1 MSGRLKHSNP
11 SQRRQVHNM
20 AKEMYAVVHL
30 FQGIVH
36 EIKIFPEWD
45 KAREAADKKIVE
57 EYGELV
63 EEQNGDNEII
73 LEQAELAADRHD
85 SGVLLDKASIRNAL
99 IDRMERG
106 GMSVKRSP
114 DFDKQA
120 EDFYLYIED
129 ALTGFLDD
137 QYNMFVEDQED
148 EDKKE
153 E

>member
-1 MSGRLKHSNP
+1 MT
-11 SQRRQVHNM
+11 
-20 AKEMYAVVHL
+20 KELYAVIHL

-36 EIKIFPEWD
+36 EIKIFQEWD

-57 EYGELV
+57 EYSELV

-73 LEQAELAADRHD
+73 LEQAELVADRHD

-106 GMSVKRSP
+106 GVSVRRSP
-114 DFDKQA
+114 DFDKQT
-120 EDFYLYIED
+120 EDFYLHIED

-137 QYNMFVEDQED
+137 QYNMFVEDQKDED
-148 EDKKE
+148 EKE

>member
-1 MSGRLKHSNP
+1 MT
-11 SQRRQVHNM
+11 
-20 AKEMYAVVHL
+20 KEMYAVIHM

-73 LEQAELAADRHD
+73 LEQAELVADRHD
-85 SGVLLDKASIRNAL
+85 IGVLLDKASIRNAL

-106 GMSVKRSP
+106 GVSVKRSP

-120 EDFYLYIED
+120 EDFYLHIED
-129 ALTGFLDD
+129 ALAGFLDD
-137 QYNMFVEDQED
+137 QYNMFVEDQKDED
-148 EDKKE
+148 EKE

>member
-1 MSGRLKHSNP
+1 MT
-11 SQRRQVHNM
+11 
-20 AKEMYAVVHL
+20 KEMYAVVHL

-45 KAREAADKKIVE
+45 KAREAADKKIIE

-73 LEQAELAADRHD
+73 LEQAEEVCADNLD

-106 GMSVKRSP
+106 GVSVKRSP

-120 EDFYLYIED
+120 EDFYLHIED

-137 QYNMFVEDQED
+137 QYHMFVEEA
-148 EDKKE
+148 EK
-153 E
+153 

>member
-1 MSGRLKHSNP
+1 MT
-11 SQRRQVHNM
+11 
-20 AKEMYAVVHL
+20 KEMYAVVHL

-45 KAREAADKKIVE
+45 KAREAADKKIIKA
-57 EYGELV
+57 YGELI
-63 EEQNGDNEII
+63 EEQNGDDEII
-73 LEQAELAADRHD
+73 LEQAEVVFAEHHDR
-85 SGVLLDKASIRNAL
+85 GVLLNKASIRNAL

-137 QYNMFVEDQED
+137 QYNMFVEDQKDED
-148 EDKKE
+148 EKE

>member
-1 MSGRLKHSNP
+1 MT
-11 SQRRQVHNM
+11 
-20 AKEMYAVVHL
+20 KEMYAVVHL

-63 EEQNGDNEII
+63 EEQNDDNEII
-73 LEQAELAADRHD
+73 LEQAELVADRHD

-106 GMSVKRSP
+106 GVSVKRSP
-114 DFDKQA
+114 DFDKQT
-120 EDFYLYIED
+120 EDFYLHIED

-137 QYNMFVEDQED
+137 QYNMFVEDQKDED
-148 EDKKE
+148 EKE

>member
-1 MSGRLKHSNP
+1 MT
-11 SQRRQVHNM
+11 
-20 AKEMYAVVHL
+20 KELYAVIHL

-73 LEQAELAADRHD
+73 LEQAELVADCHD
-85 SGVLLDKASIRNAL
+85 GGVLLDKASIRNAL

-106 GMSVKRSP
+106 GMSIKRSP
-114 DFDKQA
+114 DFDKQT
-120 EDFYLYIED
+120 EDFYLHIED

-137 QYNMFVEDQED
+137 QYNMFIEDQED
-148 EDKKE
+148 EAKKE

>member
-1 MSGRLKHSNP
+1 MT
-11 SQRRQVHNM
+11 
-20 AKEMYAVVHL
+20 KEMYAVVHL

-73 LEQAELAADRHD
+73 LEQAELVADRHD
-85 SGVLLDKASIRNAL
+85 SGVLLDKASIRDAL

-106 GMSVKRSP
+106 EVSVKRSP
-114 DFDKQA
+114 DFDKQT
-120 EDFYLYIED
+120 EDFYLHIED

-137 QYNMFVEDQED
+137 QYNMFVEDQKDED
-148 EDKKE
+148 ENVK
-153 E
+153 

>member
-1 MSGRLKHSNP
+1 MT
-11 SQRRQVHNM
+11 
-20 AKEMYAVVHL
+20 KEMYAVVHL

-45 KAREAADKKIVE
+45 KAREAADKKIVK

-73 LEQAELAADRHD
+73 LEQAEEVCADNLD

-120 EDFYLYIED
+120 EDFYLHIED

-137 QYNMFVEDQED
+137 QYHMFVEEA
-148 EDKKE
+148 EK
-153 E
+153 

>member
-1 MSGRLKHSNP
+1 
-11 SQRRQVHNM
+11 M
-20 AKEMYAVVHL
+20 ANELYAVIHL

-73 LEQAELAADRHD
+73 LEQAEVVCADNLD

-106 GMSVKRSP
+106 GMSVERSP

-120 EDFYLYIED
+120 EDFYLHIED

-137 QYNMFVEDQED
+137 QYHMFVEEA
-148 EDKKE
+148 EK
-153 E
+153 

>member
-1 MSGRLKHSNP
+1 MT
-11 SQRRQVHNM
+11 
-20 AKEMYAVVHL
+20 KELYTVIHL

-36 EIKIFPEWD
+36 EIQIFLEWD

-73 LEQAELAADRHD
+73 LEQAELVAYRHD
-85 SGVLLDKASIRNAL
+85 SGVLLDKASIRNGL

-106 GMSVKRSP
+106 GVSVKRSP
-114 DFDKQA
+114 DFDKQT
-120 EDFYLYIED
+120 EDFYLHIED

-137 QYNMFVEDQED
+137 QYNMFVEDQKDED
-148 EDKKE
+148 EKE

>member
-1 MSGRLKHSNP
+1 
-11 SQRRQVHNM
+11 M
-20 AKEMYAVVHL
+20 AKELYAVIHL

-73 LEQAELAADRHD
+73 LEQAELVADRHD
-85 SGVLLDKASIRNAL
+85 IGVLLDKASIRNAL

-106 GMSVKRSP
+106 GVSVKRSP

-120 EDFYLYIED
+120 EDFYLHIED
-129 ALTGFLDD
+129 ALAGFLDD
-137 QYNMFVEDQED
+137 QYNMLFIEDQED
-148 EDKKE
+148 EAKKE

>member
-1 MSGRLKHSNP
+1 MT
-11 SQRRQVHNM
+11 
-20 AKEMYAVVHL
+20 KELYAVIHL

-45 KAREAADKKIVE
+45 KAREAGDKKIVE

-73 LEQAELAADRHD
+73 LEQAELVADCHD
-85 SGVLLDKASIRNAL
+85 IGVLLDKASIRNAL

-106 GMSVKRSP
+106 GVSVKRSP
-114 DFDKQA
+114 DFDKQT
-120 EDFYLYIED
+120 EDFYLHIED

-137 QYNMFVEDQED
+137 QYNMFIEDQKDED
-148 EDKKE
+148 EKE

>member
-1 MSGRLKHSNP
+1 
-11 SQRRQVHNM
+11 M

-45 KAREAADKKIVE
+45 KAREAADKKIIE
-57 EYGELV
+57 AYGELV

-73 LEQAELAADRHD
+73 LEQSELVADRHD

-99 IDRMERG
+99 IDRMERS

-114 DFDKQA
+114 DFDKQT
-120 EDFYLYIED
+120 EDFYLHLED

-137 QYNMFVEDQED
+137 QYNMFVEHQKDED
-148 EDKKE
+148 EKE

>member
-1 MSGRLKHSNP
+1 
-11 SQRRQVHNM
+11 M

-63 EEQNGDNEII
+63 EEQNGDSEII
-73 LEQAELAADRHD
+73 LEQAELVADRHD

-106 GMSVKRSP
+106 GVSVKRSP
-114 DFDKQA
+114 DFDKQT
-120 EDFYLYIED
+120 EDFYLHIED

-137 QYNMFVEDQED
+137 QYNMFVEDQKDED
-148 EDKKE
+148 EKE
-153 E
+153 K

>member
-1 MSGRLKHSNP
+1 MT
-11 SQRRQVHNM
+11 
-20 AKEMYAVVHL
+20 KEIYAVIHL

-73 LEQAELAADRHD
+73 LEQAELIADRHD

-106 GMSVKRSP
+106 EVSVKRSP
-114 DFDKQA
+114 DFDKQT
-120 EDFYLYIED
+120 EDFYLHIED

-137 QYNMFVEDQED
+137 QYNMFVEDQKDED
-148 EDKKE
+148 EKE

>member
-1 MSGRLKHSNP
+1 
-11 SQRRQVHNM
+11 M

-36 EIKIFPEWD
+36 EIKIFLEWD

-57 EYGELV
+57 EYSELV

-73 LEQAELAADRHD
+73 LEQAELVEDRHD

-106 GMSVKRSP
+106 GVAVKRSP
-114 DFDKQA
+114 DFDKQTK
-120 EDFYLYIED
+120 DFYLHIED

-137 QYNMFVEDQED
+137 QYNMFIEDQED
-148 EDKKE
+148 EAKKE

>member
-1 MSGRLKHSNP
+1 
-11 SQRRQVHNM
+11 M
-20 AKEMYAVVHL
+20 AKEMYTVVHL

-45 KAREAADKKIVE
+45 KAREAADKKIVK

-73 LEQAELAADRHD
+73 LEQAELVADRHD
-85 SGVLLDKASIRNAL
+85 GGILLDKASISNAL

-106 GMSVKRSP
+106 GVSVKRSP
-114 DFDKQA
+114 DFDKQT
-120 EDFYLYIED
+120 EDFYLHIED

-137 QYNMFVEDQED
+137 QYHMFVEEV
-148 EDKKE
+148 EK
-153 E
+153 

>member
-1 MSGRLKHSNP
+1 MT
-11 SQRRQVHNM
+11 
-20 AKEMYAVVHL
+20 KELYAVVHL

-73 LEQAELAADRHD
+73 LEQAEFVADYND
-85 SGVLLDKASIRNAL
+85 GGVLLDKASIRNAL

-106 GMSVKRSP
+106 GVSIKRSP
-114 DFDKQA
+114 DFDKQT
-120 EDFYLYIED
+120 EDFYLHIED
-129 ALTGFLDD
+129 ALTGFFDD
-137 QYNMFVEDQED
+137 QYNMFVEDQKDED
-148 EDKKE
+148 EKE

>member
-1 MSGRLKHSNP
+1 MT
-11 SQRRQVHNM
+11 
-20 AKEMYAVVHL
+20 KELYAVIHL

-57 EYGELV
+57 EYSELV

-73 LEQAELAADRHD
+73 LEQAELVADRHD

-106 GMSVKRSP
+106 GVSVQRSP
-114 DFDKQA
+114 DFDKQT
-120 EDFYLYIED
+120 EDFYLHIEE

-137 QYNMFVEDQED
+137 QYNMFVEDQKDED
-148 EDKKE
+148 EKE

>member
-1 MSGRLKHSNP
+1 MT
-11 SQRRQVHNM
+11 
-20 AKEMYAVVHL
+20 KELYAIIHL

-36 EIKIFPEWD
+36 EIQIFLEWD

-57 EYGELV
+57 EYAELV

-73 LEQAELAADRHD
+73 LEQAELVADRHD

-106 GMSVKRSP
+106 GVSVKHSP
-114 DFDKQA
+114 DFDKQT
-120 EDFYLYIED
+120 EDFYLHIED

-137 QYNMFVEDQED
+137 QYNMFVEDQKDED
-148 EDKKE
+148 EKE

>member
-1 MSGRLKHSNP
+1 MT
-11 SQRRQVHNM
+11 
-20 AKEMYAVVHL
+20 KEMYAVVHL

-63 EEQNGDNEII
+63 EEQNGDIEII
-73 LEQAELAADRHD
+73 LEQAEEVCADNLD
-85 SGVLLDKASIRNAL
+85 SGVLLDKASTRNAL

-120 EDFYLYIED
+120 EDFYLHIED
-129 ALTGFLDD
+129 ALTGFLDH
-137 QYNMFVEDQED
+137 QYHMFVEEA
-148 EDKKE
+148 EK
-153 E
+153 

>member
-1 MSGRLKHSNP
+1 
-11 SQRRQVHNM
+11 M
-20 AKEMYAVVHL
+20 AKELYAVIHL

-73 LEQAELAADRHD
+73 LEQAELVADRHD

-106 GMSVKRSP
+106 GVSVKRSP

-120 EDFYLYIED
+120 EDFYLHIED
-129 ALTGFLDD
+129 ALAGFLDD
-137 QYNMFVEDQED
+137 QYNMLFIEDQED
-148 EDKKE
+148 EAKKE

>member
-1 MSGRLKHSNP
+1 MT
-11 SQRRQVHNM
+11 
-20 AKEMYAVVHL
+20 KEMYAVIHL

-73 LEQAELAADRHD
+73 LEQAELVADRYD
-85 SGVLLDKASIRNAL
+85 SGVLPDKASIRNAL

-106 GMSVKRSP
+106 GASVKLSP
-114 DFDKQA
+114 DFDKQT
-120 EDFYLYIED
+120 EDFYLHIED

-137 QYNMFVEDQED
+137 QYNIFVEDQKDED
-148 EDKKE
+148 EKGE
-153 E
+153 

>member
-1 MSGRLKHSNP
+1 MT
-11 SQRRQVHNM
+11 
-20 AKEMYAVVHL
+20 KEMYAVIHL

-36 EIKIFPEWD
+36 EIKVFPEWD
-45 KAREAADKKIVE
+45 KAREAADKKIIE
-57 EYGELV
+57 AYGELV

-73 LEQAELAADRHD
+73 LEQTELVADHHD

-106 GMSVKRSP
+106 GVSVKRSP

-120 EDFYLYIED
+120 EDFFLHIED

-148 EDKKE
+148 EDEKE

>member
-1 MSGRLKHSNP
+1 
-11 SQRRQVHNM
+11 M
-20 AKEMYAVVHL
+20 AKEMYAVIHL

-45 KAREAADKKIVE
+45 KAREAADKKIVK
-57 EYGELV
+57 EYGKLV
-63 EEQNGDNEII
+63 EEQNGDDEII
-73 LEQAELAADRHD
+73 LEQAELVADRHD

-106 GMSVKRSP
+106 GVSVKRSP
-114 DFDKQA
+114 DFDKQT
-120 EDFYLYIED
+120 EDFYLHIED

-137 QYNMFVEDQED
+137 QYNMFVEDQKDED
-148 EDKKE
+148 EKE

>member
-1 MSGRLKHSNP
+1 
-11 SQRRQVHNM
+11 M
-20 AKEMYAVVHL
+20 AKEMYAVIHL

-73 LEQAELAADRHD
+73 LEQAELVADRQD

-106 GMSVKRSP
+106 GVSVKRSP
-114 DFDKQA
+114 DFDKQT
-120 EDFYLYIED
+120 EDFYLHIED

-137 QYNMFVEDQED
+137 QYNMFVEDRKDED
-148 EDKKE
+148 EKE

>member
-1 MSGRLKHSNP
+1 MT
-11 SQRRQVHNM
+11 
-20 AKEMYAVVHL
+20 KEMYAVIHL

-45 KAREAADKKIVE
+45 KAREAADQKIIE

-63 EEQNGDNEII
+63 EEQNDDNEII
-73 LEQAELAADRHD
+73 LEQAEEVCADNLD

-106 GMSVKRSP
+106 GMSVERSP

-120 EDFYLYIED
+120 EDFYLHIED

-137 QYNMFVEDQED
+137 QYHMFVEEA
-148 EDKKE
+148 EK
-153 E
+153 